1 MSSWHRVSAA
11 AEPEDALAAIDA
23 GTEWVIFWCGG
34 GTTRSTASEAE
45 RRRALDHARAEVVG
59 PAEIQRLADKAARKG
74 RSETIV
80 LAEAWAEDAGRRMV
94 VFCEGGPHLLPER
107 PVPDHL

>member
-1 MSSWHRVSAA
+1 MSSWHRLSAA
-11 AEPEDALAAIDA
+11 AEPEDAFAAIDA

-45 RRRALDHARAEVVG
+45 RRRALDYARAEVVG

-74 RSETIV
+74 RSKTIV
-80 LAEAWAEDAGRRMV
+80 LAEAWAEDADRRMV
-94 VFCEGGPHLLPER
+94 VFYEGGPHLLPER